1 MEIRNTS
8 LKDLHKVMQIYKITR
23 RNMIKNN
30 NPSQW
35 GKRFPKRSWIKKDIK
50 DNNSYV
56 IINEGRLVG
65 VFSLIFGSDPTYTN
79 IEGKW
84 INDLPYATIHRIA
97 SDSTTNNILIT
108 ALDFSFSK
116 INNIRIDTHKY
127 NKIMIHLLKKYG
139 FTYCG
144 IIYVRNHSP
153 RLAFQKII

>member
-8 LKDLHKVMQIYKITR
+8 LKDLHKVMHIYKIART
-23 RNMIKNN
+23 NMIKNN

-56 IINEGRLVG
+56 IINEEKLVG
-65 VFSLIFGSDPTYTN
+65 VFSLIFGSDPTYSN

-97 SDSTTNNILIT
+97 SDSTTSNILIT

-116 INNIRIDTHKY
+116 INNIRIDTHKD
-127 NKIMIHLLKKYG
+127 NKIMIHLLERYG

-144 IIYVRNHSP
+144 IIYVRNHLP